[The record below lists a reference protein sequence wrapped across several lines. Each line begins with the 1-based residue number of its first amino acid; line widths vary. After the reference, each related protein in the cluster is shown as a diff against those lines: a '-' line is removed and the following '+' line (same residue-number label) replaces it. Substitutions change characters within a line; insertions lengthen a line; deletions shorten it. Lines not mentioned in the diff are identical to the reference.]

1 MTVLAAVMMTHAMLT
16 IASRT
21 VGRVVK
27 IMMTMVVV
35 VVVVVVVVMVVV
47 VVIMTDATILA
58 MVKMLF
64 CS

>member
-35 VVVVVVVVMVVV
+35 VVVVMVVV

>member
-35 VVVVVVVVMVVV
+35 VVVVMVV

>member
-35 VVVVVVVVMVVV
+35 VVVVVMVVV

>member
-35 VVVVVVVVMVVV
+35 VVVVVVMVVV

>member
-35 VVVVVVVVMVVV
+35 VVVVVMVV